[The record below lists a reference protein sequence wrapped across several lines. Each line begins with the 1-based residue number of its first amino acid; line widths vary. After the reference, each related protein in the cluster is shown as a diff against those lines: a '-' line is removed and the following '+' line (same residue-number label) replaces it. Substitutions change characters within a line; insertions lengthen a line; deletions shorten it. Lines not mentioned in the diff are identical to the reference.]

1 VSIRKEQV
9 LLILVVLTAAWCST
23 DYLSVDRLVP
33 RYAPGAID
41 YEAKPYRAASLVEEA
56 PGALVRRDFF
66 TEPSETRPLP
76 PRDLAFPP
84 RAPLSICSLP
94 LDPGPDFR
102 RSWMLRVD
110 GAVVGGVTIDRTG
123 AAAEQAGGQD
133 ADADSSQDVGVGPM
147 SEEQAAR
154 LYDRLYLQGQSKP
167 FYGVLESAGGIDPFD
182 LEARASLDG
191 IKIRFRVFSRS
202 KRKLGVPQPF
212 GDGAQPV
219 ARYRLADTLR
229 NEVTRRIR
237 AVPEDASRQGERLAL
252 VDWLLE
258 QAQTES
264 WIYQEAREQAELYL
278 QMSGQT
284 LDGRRVMQRVL
295 QAMGD
300 LGEEIKLL
308 EGTSG
313 DNEAEAFRKRGVGV
327 IKARLGLW
335 IDAEHHLVEAAQL
348 APTDARTHGAL
359 AEFYRARGRTNLAVQ
374 SARRAQQTLG
384 SVQDPLERA
393 TVVRTV
399 LGCLLAVG
407 DLRAAKEL
415 APSDA
420 AGSYLRGCIAYAGG
434 DMVAAKSAFEQAGA
448 SADRAAARLGQAAC
462 LLNTGAWQ
470 DAHDLLTQIVDEDP
484 LLRHR
489 AWTGLALLFTRLGQ
503 FEAALGFCDRA
514 LEASPDDAYALYLKG
529 HTLRMLGQYGA
540 AEEALAQCLR
550 VRDDFLHVIAE
561 MSAVQDGLG
570 RNAGGT
576 DQAAA
581 WIAARRYQ
589 DRAVELALAPELEL
603 LELQGLRAFVAA
615 DRRSARQAFEAAR
628 DLADG
633 SGGEGRGYAK
643 CALAVVAYSRN
654 RVDEAVT
661 ALERVERDLGRDT
674 ELGQWAGATLS
685 AIEVHAQKEALGD
698 SFDRDQLGELWDCD
712 ADKGLGARIRDGR
725 LVFKG
730 SFSTGGSGE
739 VFAERNEAVLR
750 GKNFLATGVELE
762 VLPGTDLSESWS
774 GLGIEIHRGRQGV
787 DFSARV
793 GVFQGQPMVTV
804 RDGRESDD
812 NAPVRKKLSPSLMKA
827 GGPQELELRVVPD
840 GDEDAR
846 QQLLQV
852 YFNDA
857 LVHTQQLKLL
867 TRSTNTPLK
876 TIVFTSG
883 NKRAKT
889 DVAFDNYRLERR
901 KEAR

>member
-1 VSIRKEQV
+1 MSIRKEQV
-9 LLILVVLTAAWCST
+9 LLILVVLMAGWCST
-23 DYLSVDRLVP
+23 DYLTVARMVP
-33 RYAPGAID
+33 RYAPGDIE
-41 YEAKPYRAASLVEEA
+41 YEAEPYSAASLIEEA
-56 PGALVRRDFF
+56 PRALVRRDFF

-76 PRDLAFPP
+76 PRELAFPP
-84 RAPLSICSLP
+84 RAPLSLCGLP

-110 GAVVGGVTIDRTG
+110 GAVQAGATVDRTG
-123 AAAEQAGGQD
+123 AAAEQGGGED
-133 ADADSSQDVGVGPM
+133 ADENAQDIGVGPM

-167 FYGVLESAGGIDPFD
+167 FYGVLESAEGIDPFD
-182 LEARASLDG
+182 LEARSSLEG
-191 IKIRFRVFSRS
+191 IKIRFRVFNRS
-202 KRKLGVPQPF
+202 KRKLGSPQPF
-212 GDGAQPV
+212 GDGAQPE
-219 ARYRLADTLR
+219 ARYRVADTLR
-229 NEVTRRIR
+229 NEVTRRVR

-264 WIYQEAREQAELYL
+264 WIYEEARKQAEVYL

-284 LDGRRVMQRVL
+284 LDGRRLMQRVL

-313 DNEAEAFRKRGVGV
+313 DNEAEAFRMRGVGV
-327 IKARLGLW
+327 IKERLGLW

-348 APTDARTHGAL
+348 APTDARTHATL
-359 AEFYRARGRTNLAVQ
+359 AGFYRVRGRTNLATE

-393 TVVRTV
+393 EVVRTV
-399 LGCLLAVG
+399 IGCLVAAG
-407 DLRAAKEL
+407 DLRQARDL
-415 APSDA
+415 A
-420 AGSYLRGCIAYAGG
+420 AGDPDRSYLRGCVAYAGG
-434 DMVAAKSAFEQAGA
+434 DMVAAKAAFEQAGA
-448 SADRAAARLGQAAC
+448 SADRAPARLGQAAC
-462 LLNTGAWQ
+462 LLATGKWQ
-470 DAHDLLTQIVDEDP
+470 DAHDLLTLIADEDP

-503 FEAALGFCDRA
+503 SEAALGFCDRA
-514 LEASPDDAYALYLKG
+514 LEASPGDAYALYLKG
-529 HTLRMLGQYGA
+529 HNLRVLGQFSA

-550 VRDDFLHVIAE
+550 VQDDFLHAIAE

-570 RNAGGT
+570 RSSGGT

-589 DRAVELALAPELEL
+589 DRACELALEPELEL
-603 LELQGLRAFVAA
+603 LELQALRAFQAA
-615 DRRSARQAFEAAR
+615 DWRSARQAFEAAR
-628 DLADG
+628 DLGG
-633 SGGEGRGYAK
+633 SDRARGYAK

-661 ALERVERDLGRDT
+661 SLERVERDLGRDS
-674 ELGQWAGATLS
+674 ELGKWAGATLS

-739 VFAERNEAVLR
+739 VFAERNEAIPR
-750 GKNFLATGVELE
+750 GKNFLATGVDVE
-762 VLPGTDLSESWS
+762 VLPGTDASESWN
-774 GLGIEIHRGRQGV
+774 GLGIEIHRGSQGV

-793 GVFQGQPMVTV
+793 GVYQGQPMVTV

-812 NAPVRKKLSPSLMKA
+812 NAPVRKKLARGLMKD

-840 GDEDAR
+840 GAEDAR
-846 QQLLQV
+846 QLILQV

-857 LVHTQQLKLL
+857 LVHEQQLKLL
-867 TRSTNTPLK
+867 TRSTNTALK

-883 NKRAKT
+883 NKRAMT

-901 KEAR
+901 KETR